1 MTQIPDIALN
11 DGRTI
16 PQLGFGTFQIPPAE
30 TAQAVRTALENGYR
44 HLDTAQMYGNEPE
57 VAQGITDA
65 GVPRDEVFVTTKV
78 NNDRHGREE
87 AGRSLEE
94 SLRRMG
100 SDYVDLL
107 LIHWPLP
114 GHDDY
119 VETWEG
125 LEKCRAA
132 GQARSIGVSNFQA
145 AHLERLAAETG
156 TVPAVNQ
163 IELHPTMSQP
173 QLRAYHREHGIVTEA
188 WAPIAQGAVLDDPTV
203 SAIADKYGKSAAQV
217 TLRWHLQLGNVVFPK
232 SVTPSRIAENIDVF
246 DFELA
251 DDDMAAID
259 GLDAGKRRGLDPDTF
274 NG

>member
-1 MTQIPDIALN
+1 MADIPDITLN
-11 DGRTI
+11 NGHTI
-16 PQLGFGTFQIPPAE
+16 PQLGFGTFQIPPEE
-30 TAQAVRTALENGYR
+30 TAQAVRTALHAGYR
-44 HLDTAQMYGNEPE
+44 HLDTAQMYGNEAG
-57 VAQGITDA
+57 VAQGIADA
-65 GVPRDEVFVTTKV
+65 DVPREQVFITTKV

-87 AGRSLEE
+87 AGRSIEE
-94 SLRRMG
+94 SLRRLD

-114 GHDDY
+114 GRDDY
-119 VETWEG
+119 VETWKG
-125 LEKCRAA
+125 LEKCRAS
-132 GQARSIGVSNFQA
+132 GQARSIGVSNFQV
-145 AHLERLAAETG
+145 AHLERLAAETS

-188 WAPIAQGAVLDDPTV
+188 WAPIAKGAVLDDQ
-203 SAIADKYGKSAAQV
+203 AINMIAGKYGKTAAQV

-251 DDDMAAID
+251 DDDMAAIG
-259 GLDAGKRRGLDPDTF
+259 GLEAGNRLGLDPDTF
-274 NG
+274 GG